1 MEPTDGRR
9 TYPVEEPW
17 KRERVWNRKRQRLQK
32 QRSNLGVRNA
42 SQPLPAVRPYGQRAS
57 GPEEGAEQAKRGSL
71 RNVVRRIFGRRSK
84 VVDPQTLPKTSPP
97 RHAYHYSEPLALL
110 TQVEEPEPDSIL
122 PHRTLSAPLQQLPSP
137 SLQRVRSP
145 YAVNFPHS
153 SRLKPLPLGDPYYAP
168 GSQLRRRKSLPSL
181 VVADEEADE
190 IAPPVDDEEVTSF
203 EEPREKPATDLLKR
217 ASTIRSR
224 KRRSRSA
231 DDLRQAMT
239 ENSLPRKRSDEIRFW
254 RDSSHFSVLRA
265 SGFVSKEP
273 RDPSLDIPAEDRTP
287 VAMTEDPFTTTT
299 RQSRTATL
307 RSSPHSPQVQHE
319 RTFSDAD
326 IQSASGY
333 GTELSKDLEDRVARL
348 EAGLQNFQ
356 QSLARLTA
364 ERNRRTVLVGGMPQ
378 KRRLSTDARTPSML
392 ADTLSNPFALAS
404 LQYDLQEPERPST
417 SPQPPRTPVRATGS
431 RPPPVPPLPFVE
443 RMAEPF
449 STPPP
454 PPQTAFMA
462 ATSTQRPRG
471 NTTGA
476 TGTAVPPTNSNLNPN
491 TNLNPNPYP
500 SRPPVQPAEQPQHQP
515 QAPQHS
521 FRTLYDLLAT
531 ERTARHRLETQL
543 NTMRHEIN
551 DLHYQVSVGSG
562 VQSHRSSVHNA
573 PVAGA
578 GVDEGYGGG
587 GGGVGAAGT
596 GTGTTTLGSATAK
609 TAGFGSVGESRR
621 LREMVREMEG
631 KGEGARSRDSEGTA
645 FSTATTAS
653 TRDSGTGGL
662 PGAVVSRFSGS
673 ESEGGTAPAT
683 GLATGTGSGS
693 ATANATATG
702 DARSGAEA
710 GGAGRASAKDLMAE
724 YDAYRTPLAERRGFH
739 FGDGDE
745 DEEGRFYPVPGRGAR
760 AGGEHGHEHGHEHE
774 HEHGGEGGMF

>member
-1 MEPTDGRR
+1 MDPSSNGAYSRTQNVPSGRALEAR
-9 TYPVEEPW
+9 TSVESQ
-17 KRERVWNRKRQRLQK
+17 RQRLQK

-42 SQPLPAVRPYGQRAS
+42 SQPLPAVRSYGQRVG

-97 RHAYHYSEPLALL
+97 RHAYHYSEPSALL
-110 TQVEEPEPDSIL
+110 TQVEEPEEESIV

-168 GSQLRRRKSLPSL
+168 GSQLRRLRSLPSL

-190 IAPPVDDEEVTSF
+190 IAPAIDDEEVTGF
-203 EEPREKPATDLLKR
+203 EEPRDIPTPDLLNR

-231 DDLRQAMT
+231 DDLRLAMT
-239 ENSLPRKRSDEIRFW
+239 ENSLPRERSDEIRFW

-273 RDPSLDIPAEDRTP
+273 RDASLDVPAEEHTP
-287 VAMTEDPFTTTT
+287 LARTEDPFTTAT
-299 RQSRTATL
+299 RQSRAETL

-319 RTFSDAD
+319 RNFSDAD

-378 KRRLSTDARTPSML
+378 RRRLSTDARTPSML
-392 ADTLSNPFALAS
+392 ADTLSNPLALAS

-417 SPQPPRTPVRATGS
+417 SPQPPRTPVRTTGS

-454 PPQTAFMA
+454 LPQTAFMA
-462 ATSTQRPRG
+462 ASSTQRPRG

-476 TGTAVPPTNSNLNPN
+476 TSTAAMPPYPNLNPN
-491 TNLNPNPYP
+491 SIPYTFPDPP
-500 SRPPVQPAEQPQHQP
+500 SRPAEQQQQP
-515 QAPQHS
+515 QPQQQPPHS

-562 VQSHRSSVHNA
+562 VQSHRSSVHTA
-573 PVAGA
+573 PVGEALGA
-578 GVDEGYGGG
+578 GGA
-587 GGGVGAAGT
+587 AAGT
-596 GTGTTTLGSATAK
+596 GTTTAGSATAK

-621 LREMVREMEG
+621 LREMVREMEA
-631 KGEGARSRDSEGTA
+631 EGQRSMARDSEGTA

-653 TRDSGTGGL
+653 ARDSATGGL
-662 PGAVVSRFSGS
+662 PGGAVVSRFSGS
-673 ESEGGTAPAT
+673 ESEGGTTTYAT
-683 GLATGTGSGS
+683 PTPTTT
-693 ATANATATG
+693 ATAATATATVAAG
-702 DARSGAEA
+702 GVEGGAAVGGTEA
-710 GGAGRASAKDLMAE
+710 GKAGRASAKELMAE

-739 FGDGDE
+739 FRDGDGE
-745 DEEGRFYPVPGRGAR
+745 EEGVFYPGRDAR
-760 AGGEHGHEHGHEHE
+760 GGGEGAHEHE
-774 HEHGGEGGMF
+774 HEGAHGREGGMF

>member
-1 MEPTDGRR
+1 MDPSSNGAYGRTQNVPSGRALEAR
-9 TYPVEEPW
+9 TSVESQ
-17 KRERVWNRKRQRLQK
+17 RQRLQK

-97 RHAYHYSEPLALL
+97 RHAYHYSEPSALL
-110 TQVEEPEPDSIL
+110 TQVEEPETESIL

-190 IAPPVDDEEVTSF
+190 IASPVDDEEVTSF
-203 EEPREKPATDLLKR
+203 EEPRDTPTTDLLTR
-217 ASTIRSR
+217 ASTITSR

-239 ENSLPRKRSDEIRFW
+239 ENNLPRKRSDEIRFW

-273 RDPSLDIPAEDRTP
+273 RDTSLDIPAEERTP
-287 VAMTEDPFTTTT
+287 LARSEDPFTTTT
-299 RQSRTATL
+299 RQSRAGTL

-378 KRRLSTDARTPSML
+378 RRRLSTDARTPSML
-392 ADTLSNPFALAS
+392 ADTLSNPLALAS

-417 SPQPPRTPVRATGS
+417 SPQPPRTPVRTTGS

-443 RMAEPF
+443 GMAEPF
-449 STPPP
+449 STPPS

-462 ATSTQRPRG
+462 AGSTQRPRG
-471 NTTGA
+471 NTTGT
-476 TGTAVPPTNSNLNPN
+476 TGTAAAPTYSDFNPHPSSPPG
-491 TNLNPNPYP
+491 
-500 SRPPVQPAEQPQHQP
+500 QPAQQQQPQQ
-515 QAPQHS
+515 QPQHS

-573 PVAGA
+573 SVPGA
-578 GVDEGYGGG
+578 GVGEGYGGG
-587 GGGVGAAGT
+587 GGGGGGGTAAGT
-596 GTGTTTLGSATAK
+596 GTGTTTLGPATAK
-609 TAGFGSVGESRR
+609 TAGFGSLGESRR
-621 LREMVREMEG
+621 LRETVREMEG

-683 GLATGTGSGS
+683 GPATGT

-702 DARSGAEA
+702 DAGSGAEA
-710 GGAGRASAKDLMAE
+710 GGAPRASAKELMAE

-739 FGDGDE
+739 FGDGE
-745 DEEGRFYPVPGRGAR
+745 EAEEGNFYPVPVLGRDAR
-760 AGGEHGHEHGHEHE
+760 AGGEDGHGHGHEHE
-774 HEHGGEGGMF
+774 HEHKHGREGGML

>member
-1 MEPTDGRR
+1 MDSSSNGAYGRTQNVPSGRALEAR
-9 TYPVEEPW
+9 TSVESQ
-17 KRERVWNRKRQRLQK
+17 RQRLQK

-97 RHAYHYSEPLALL
+97 RHAYHYSEPSALL
-110 TQVEEPEPDSIL
+110 TQVEEPETESIL

-181 VVADEEADE
+181 VVADDEEDA
-190 IAPPVDDEEVTSF
+190 IAPAVEGEEVTSF
-203 EEPREKPATDLLKR
+203 EEPRDTPTTDLLKR

-273 RDPSLDIPAEDRTP
+273 RDTSLDMPAEERTP
-287 VAMTEDPFTTTT
+287 LARTEDPFTTTT
-299 RQSRTATL
+299 RQSRAGTL
-307 RSSPHSPQVQHE
+307 RSSPHSLHSPQVQHE

-378 KRRLSTDARTPSML
+378 RRRLSTDARTPSML
-392 ADTLSNPFALAS
+392 ADTLSNPLALAS

-431 RPPPVPPLPFVE
+431 RPLPVPPLPFVE

-462 ATSTQRPRG
+462 VNSTQRPRG

-476 TGTAVPPTNSNLNPN
+476 TSTAVPPTYSNLNPH
-491 TNLNPNPYP
+491 PIPYSSSPP
-500 SRPPVQPAEQPQHQP
+500 SQPAEQLLQLQ
-515 QAPQHS
+515 QFQQLQQQPQHS

-573 PVAGA
+573 PVGEAL
-578 GVDEGYGGG
+578 GGG
-587 GGGVGAAGT
+587 GAGGGT
-596 GTGTTTLGSATAK
+596 GMGTTTVGPATAK

-621 LREMVREMEG
+621 LREMVREMRG
-631 KGEGARSRDSEGTA
+631 KGRGRGRGTRRGRRFRPLLRRVRGTARRVGFPARS
-645 FSTATTAS
+645 
-653 TRDSGTGGL
+653 
-662 PGAVVSRFSGS
+662 
-673 ESEGGTAPAT
+673 
-683 GLATGTGSGS
+683 
-693 ATANATATG
+693 
-702 DARSGAEA
+702 
-710 GGAGRASAKDLMAE
+710 
-724 YDAYRTPLAERRGFH
+724 
-739 FGDGDE
+739 
-745 DEEGRFYPVPGRGAR
+745 
-760 AGGEHGHEHGHEHE
+760 
-774 HEHGGEGGMF
+774 

>member
-1 MEPTDGRR
+1 MDPSSNGAYGRTQNVPSGRALEAR
-9 TYPVEEPW
+9 TSVESQ
-17 KRERVWNRKRQRLQK
+17 RQRLQK

-57 GPEEGAEQAKRGSL
+57 GPEEAAEQAKRGSL

-97 RHAYHYSEPLALL
+97 RHAYHYSEPSALL
-110 TQVEEPEPDSIL
+110 TQVEEPEQENIL

-190 IAPPVDDEEVTSF
+190 IASPVDDEKVTSF
-203 EEPREKPATDLLKR
+203 EEPRDTPTTDHLKR

-273 RDPSLDIPAEDRTP
+273 RDTSLDIPAEDRTP
-287 VAMTEDPFTTTT
+287 LARTEDPFTTTT
-299 RQSRTATL
+299 RQSRAGTL

-364 ERNRRTVLVGGMPQ
+364 ERNRRTVLVVGMPQ
-378 KRRLSTDARTPSML
+378 RRRLSTDARTPSML

-417 SPQPPRTPVRATGS
+417 SPQPPRTPVRVTGS

-462 ATSTQRPRG
+462 ANSTQRPRG

-476 TGTAVPPTNSNLNPN
+476 TGTAAAPTYSDFNPHPSSPPG
-491 TNLNPNPYP
+491 
-500 SRPPVQPAEQPQHQP
+500 QPAQQQQPQQ
-515 QAPQHS
+515 QPQHS

-573 PVAGA
+573 PVPGPGAGA
-578 GVDEGYGGG
+578 GEGYGGG
-587 GGGVGAAGT
+587 GGGGGGGTAAGT
-596 GTGTTTLGSATAK
+596 GTGTTTVGSATAK

-621 LREMVREMEG
+621 LREG
-631 KGEGARSRDSEGTA
+631 SRSRDSEGKA

-662 PGAVVSRFSGS
+662 PGAVLSRFSGS

-683 GLATGTGSGS
+683 GPATGT
-693 ATANATATG
+693 ATAAAAATVG
-702 DARSGAEA
+702 GAQAGEA
-710 GGAGRASAKDLMAE
+710 GEAGRVGRASAKELMAE

-745 DEEGRFYPVPGRGAR
+745 DEEGRFYPVPGRDGR
-760 AGGEHGHEHGHEHE
+760 AGGEDGHGHGG
-774 HEHGGEGGMF
+774 EHGGEGGMF

>member
-1 MEPTDGRR
+1 MDPSSNGAYGRTQNVPSGRALEAR
-9 TYPVEEPW
+9 TSVESQ
-17 KRERVWNRKRQRLQK
+17 RQRLQK

-97 RHAYHYSEPLALL
+97 RHAYHYSEPSALL

-491 TNLNPNPYP
+491 TNLNPNPHRAH
-500 SRPPVQPAEQPQHQP
+500 RPPPI
-515 QAPQHS
+515 
-521 FRTLYDLLAT
+521 
-531 ERTARHRLETQL
+531 ETQL

-621 LREMVREMEG
+621 LREM
-631 KGEGARSRDSEGTA
+631 GTA

>member
-1 MEPTDGRR
+1 MDPSSNGAYGRTQNVPSGRALEAR
-9 TYPVEEPW
+9 TSVESQ
-17 KRERVWNRKRQRLQK
+17 RQRLQK

-42 SQPLPAVRPYGQRAS
+42 SQPLPAVRTYGQRVS
-57 GPEEGAEQAKRGSL
+57 GQDEGAEQAKRGSL

-97 RHAYHYSEPLALL
+97 RHAYHYSEPSALL
-110 TQVEEPEPDSIL
+110 TQVEEPEEDNIL
-122 PHRTLSAPLQQLPSP
+122 PQRTLSAPLQQLPSP

-203 EEPREKPATDLLKR
+203 EEPRDTPTLDLLNR

-239 ENSLPRKRSDEIRFW
+239 ENSLPRKRRDEIRFW

-273 RDPSLDIPAEDRTP
+273 RDTSSDMPAEERTP
-287 VAMTEDPFTTTT
+287 LARTEDPFTTTT
-299 RQSRTATL
+299 RQSRAGTL

-378 KRRLSTDARTPSML
+378 RRRLSTDARTPSML
-392 ADTLSNPFALAS
+392 ADTLSNPLALAS

-431 RPPPVPPLPFVE
+431 RPPPVPPLPFIE

-462 ATSTQRPRG
+462 ASSTQRPRG
-471 NTTGA
+471 NTTGT
-476 TGTAVPPTNSNLNPN
+476 TGTAAAPTYSDSNPH
-491 TNLNPNPYP
+491 PIPYP
-500 SRPPVQPAEQPQHQP
+500 SSPPSQPSQPAQQPQFQQP
-515 QAPQHS
+515 PHS

-562 VQSHRSSVHNA
+562 VQSHRGSVHNA
-573 PVAGA
+573 PVGEALC
-578 GVDEGYGGG
+578 GGG
-587 GGGVGAAGT
+587 GAAGT
-596 GTGTTTLGSATAK
+596 TATGTETTAVGSAAAK
-609 TAGFGSVGESRR
+609 AAGFGSVGESRR
-621 LREMVREMEG
+621 LREMVREMEA
-631 KGEGARSRDSEGTA
+631 EGTRSRDSEGTA

-653 TRDSGTGGL
+653 ARESATGGL

-673 ESEGGTAPAT
+673 ESESVTAPAT
-683 GLATGTGSGS
+683 GPATGT
-693 ATANATATG
+693 ATTAAAATVGGTG
-702 DARSGAEA
+702 GAEA
-710 GGAGRASAKDLMAE
+710 DAGAGRASAKDLMAE

-745 DEEGRFYPVPGRGAR
+745 EGAFYPARDARGGALVL
-760 AGGEHGHEHGHEHE
+760 
-774 HEHGGEGGMF
+774 GM